1 MLIFKKRSRPMIRRL
16 LALMLPI
23 ITSQAAI
30 VGMNFFD
37 TAMSGKYGAADLAG
51 VAAGSNLWM
60 IVLTSVS
67 GILMAAMPLI
77 ANLLGKGGKTEV
89 TAVVRKG
96 LCLGF
101 VFDVILL
108 SVGIAVVPLLLG
120 NMGLEPRVYDVAIG
134 YLIAIAFGV
143 PAIFASV
150 LLRSFVDTLGHTT
163 LSMKIFLF
171 ALPVN
176 AVLNY
181 CFIFGAFGVPE
192 FGGAGAGIT
201 TSATYWLILFMYVY
215 NVCRRSP
222 FKEYGIF
229 AFGTSRCETS
239 ENATGQINRI
249 NNSKAISYLEY
260 LRIGIPLGLSIMLE
274 TSVFSITA
282 FLVAKFGT
290 TALAAHQAAVN
301 FSTLIYMVPMGFS
314 MAATILIGYE
324 YGSKNYQAVRDY
336 IRICLEMS
344 CTMGIVYII
353 IEIFTC
359 HQIAALYSNDVM
371 VTELV
376 AQLILL
382 ACIWQMGDMLSAPCQ
397 GITRGMKDV
406 NATLI
411 ASGIAYWLICLPVG
425 YVLDYGFNIGLYS
438 YWLSLDAGVLVSAFV
453 ILLRLRYDMKTLLH

>member
-1 MLIFKKRSRPMIRRL
+1 
-16 LALMLPI
+16 
-23 ITSQAAI
+23 
-30 VGMNFFD
+30 
-37 TAMSGKYGAADLAG
+37 
-51 VAAGSNLWM
+51 
-60 IVLTSVS
+60 
-67 GILMAAMPLI
+67 
-77 ANLLGKGGKTEV
+77 
-89 TAVVRKG
+89 
-96 LCLGF
+96 
-101 VFDVILL
+101 
-108 SVGIAVVPLLLG
+108 
-120 NMGLEPRVYDVAIG
+120 
-134 YLIAIAFGV
+134 
-143 PAIFASV
+143 
-150 LLRSFVDTLGHTT
+150 
-163 LSMKIFLF
+163 MKIFLF

-176 AVLNY
+176 ALLNY

-229 AFGTSRCETS
+229 AFGTSRYETS
-239 ENATGQINRI
+239 EKATGQIN
-249 NNSKAISYLEY
+249 NTKSISYLEY

-324 YGSKNYQAVRDY
+324 YGGKNYQAVRDY
-336 IRICLEMS
+336 IKICLEMS
-344 CTMGIVYII
+344 CTIGIVYII
-353 IEIFTC
+353 IEIFAC

-425 YVLDYGFNIGLYS
+425 YILDYGFNIGLYS

>member
-1 MLIFKKRSRPMIRRL
+1 MLIFKKKSRPMIRRL

-60 IVLTSVS
+60 IVLTGIS

-77 ANLLGKGGKTEV
+77 ANVLGKGDKTEV
-89 TAVVRKG
+89 TAIVRKG
-96 LCLGF
+96 LCLAF
-101 VFDVILL
+101 VFDVVLL
-108 SVGIAVVPLLLG
+108 LVGIAVVPLLLG

-134 YLIAIAFGV
+134 YLVAIAFGI

-150 LLRSFVDTLGHTT
+150 LLRYFVDTLGHTT

-181 CFIFGAFGVPE
+181 CFIFGVLGVPE
-192 FGGAGAGIT
+192 FGGVGAGIT
-201 TSATYWLILFMYVY
+201 TSVTYWLMFFMYIY
-215 NVCRRSP
+215 NVCCRSP
-222 FKEYGIF
+222 FKEYEIF
-229 AFGTSRCETS
+229 AFRLSWCETS
-239 ENATGQINRI
+239 ENAAGQI
-249 NNSKAISYLEY
+249 NNSKVISYLEY

-282 FLVAKFGT
+282 FFVAKFGT

-314 MAATILIGYE
+314 MAATIIIGYE
-324 YGSKNYQAVRDY
+324 YGGKNYQAVRDY
-336 IRICLEMS
+336 VRICLEMS
-344 CTMGIVYII
+344 CTIGIMYII
-353 IEIFTC
+353 TEFFTC
-359 HQIAALYSNDVM
+359 HQIAAVYSNDVM

-425 YVLDYGFNIGLYS
+425 YILDYGFNIGLYS

-453 ILLRLRYDMKTLLH
+453 ILLRLRYDMKTLLQ

>member
-1 MLIFKKRSRPMIRRL
+1 MLIFKKKSRPMIRRL

-108 SVGIAVVPLLLG
+108 SAGITVVPLLLG

-176 AVLNY
+176 ALLNY

-229 AFGTSRCETS
+229 AFGTSRYETS
-239 ENATGQINRI
+239 EKTAGQIN
-249 NNSKAISYLEY
+249 NTKSISYLEY

-324 YGSKNYQAVRDY
+324 YGGKNYQAVRDY

-344 CTMGIVYII
+344 CTIGIVYII
-353 IEIFTC
+353 IEIFAC

-425 YVLDYGFNIGLYS
+425 YILDYGFNIGLYS